1 MKTSSK
7 FILTCML
14 SLLCLVRANAQGLSL
29 SFNLS
34 ETDTLEN
41 MIAESKKYDITS
53 LTLSGYV
60 NDVNVSYIKDLNS
73 TGKLDY
79 LDLSDVTY
87 VSAKLTQTR
96 VKKVGS
102 WSDLVSCLNEFDW
115 PDAEGLCGT
124 ARSAAWRLEAYDIL
138 TYNSRVWLKVI
149 CEDMNT
155 EQSFKKTIK
164 IGVIDNGKERLKVG
178 ETVSRDYDIS
188 MPKKM
193 FDKCHFS
200 VFYTP
205 RNLETIGGKDCSF
218 RLAKCSEYHLG
229 ENIRTI
235 GENAFKNSQVDKLI
249 LSSPVDSICSSA
261 FENTVGNVFA
271 TPDYICAAKF
281 IGKTAFKS
289 YQNAVLPDV
298 ISLRNIEEIC
308 DSAFVGSP
316 IKGIELGDNIDS
328 IRHGVFANCTE
339 LQRFKGGQNVIYIG
353 KNAFVNCKKLKD
365 ISEMTKLC
373 KIDEKAFEHCELL
386 ESFTPSNALSSIG
399 NEAFAYNMALPKFTL
414 PETMKEVG
422 LFAFAYSGIKEFD
435 LGKYSEY
442 RGDLIVGCDS
452 LETITVSADNEK
464 LKSEEGVL
472 FTKDGKILLA
482 YPPARKQPLYE
493 IENSVVEIADSAFYG
508 ARILNSLGI
517 GESISKIG
525 KNAFA
530 NSNIFELKVLPSKVP
545 ALTETLGVN
554 QQIVR
559 LFVHEKDYS
568 TYYIANYWGDFKNIF
583 IIENTVSP
591 DNIINVEIVG
601 TLPSKI
607 GFGNQ
612 FKYNALKLSG
622 SLNSDDVRYL
632 REMAGRTI
640 DGNPTSGVLTD
651 LDFSQASIV
660 SGGSGYYQKS
670 TSSSGTLTTKENII
684 GESMFEGCHLE
695 KISISD
701 NATSISAKAF
711 SGCPLKEFLVPSG
724 VTSIGSQ
731 AFAGAT
737 LSSFSAPA
745 ALVSIS
751 LDSFYGMGSLKEI
764 NVESENKTYLSID
777 NVLFTKDG
785 TSLLLYP
792 YGKEG
797 EKYII
802 PETVTKINE
811 QAFGGN
817 ILKVVTANEGLK
829 EIGTLA
835 FDNLA
840 SLEAISLPS
849 TLERIGHR
857 AFWGCNHL
865 MDISCKAYYPPTL
878 GYNSS
883 NYFGQPYN
891 NFSDR
896 TYENAVLL
904 VPEKNGG
911 YKSRSGWKLF
921 NNTIESD
928 DWMTGIITTRGI
940 GEVRVEKYYDMSGRE
955 VKSMPHGINIVKMS
969 DGSTRKVMVK

>member
-1 MKTSSK
+1 M
-7 FILTCML
+7 LNL
-14 SLLCLVRANAQGLSL
+14 SLSKAQGLSL
-29 SFNLS
+29 SFNLT
-34 ETDTLEN
+34 ETDTLAN

-53 LTLSGYV
+53 LTLTGYV
-60 NDVNVSYIKDLNS
+60 NEENTKYIKDLNTNGCLTS
-73 TGKLDY
+73 
-79 LDLSDVTY
+79 LDLSGVSHICTYYYKQQNYTFHYSGRPSYIWINSEIGSLGEFIGKYGFTHIPGKCGYVNHYGVNTSQNVYITIIEEHHDNMYTVTLKSSFTCPY
-87 VSAKLTQTR
+87 GDGVFGSDDITKSYSINYPQLMFQDNSFSKLVLPDNIEQIGDTDCRFR
-96 VKKVGS
+96 VKN
-102 WSDLVSCLNEFDW
+102 CNE
-115 PDAEGLCGT
+115 
-124 ARSAAWRLEAYDIL
+124 Y
-138 TYNSRVWLKVI
+138 V
-149 CEDMNT
+149 
-155 EQSFKKTIK
+155 
-164 IGVIDNGKERLKVG
+164 
-178 ETVSRDYDIS
+178 
-188 MPKKM
+188 
-193 FDKCHFS
+193 
-200 VFYTP
+200 
-205 RNLETIGGKDCSF
+205 
-218 RLAKCSEYHLG
+218 LG
-229 ENIRTI
+229 HQVNTI
-235 GENAFKNSQVDKLI
+235 GENAFKDSHIVSLDVNS
-249 LSSPVDSICSSA
+249 
-261 FENTVGNVFA
+261 T
-271 TPDYICAAKF
+271 
-281 IGKTAFKS
+281 
-289 YQNAVLPDV
+289 
-298 ISLRNIEEIC
+298 
-308 DSAFVGSP
+308 
-316 IKGIELGDNIDS
+316 IDS
-328 IRHGVFANCTE
+328 IKANAFE
-339 LQRFKGGQNVIYIG
+339 GADGNILKNSLFLESVKNIG
-353 KNAFVNCKKLKD
+353 KNAFKNSSLLKEVNGSIALQAVKIGKNAFFNAVIPPD
-365 ISEMTKLC
+365 ISLSNIEEIGDSAFMSSTIVNFDMGNNIKYLGNSTFESCGTLKSFRGGTNIEQIGKRVFYGC
-373 KIDEKAFEHCELL
+373 KQLKE
-386 ESFTPSNALSSIG
+386 FTPSNILKSIG
-399 NEAFAYNMALPKFTL
+399 DSAFANTSSMVEFSI
-414 PETMKEVG
+414 PEATEKIG
-422 LFAFAYSGIKEFD
+422 YCAYANSGIKELD
-435 LGKYSEY
+435 LGNYENFH
-442 RGDLIVGCDS
+442 RGIIVGCDS
-452 LETITVSADNEK
+452 LETITVNASNEK
-464 LKSEEGVL
+464 LKSDEGVL
-472 FTKDGKILLA
+472 FTKDGKRLLA
-482 YPPARKQPLYE
+482 YPSARKQPLYE
-493 IENSVVEIADSAFYG
+493 IGNTVVEIADSAFYG
-508 ARILNSLGI
+508 ARILNSLGV
-517 GESISKIG
+517 GESINKIG